1 MQKHSMCGL
10 VGKVKETILKL
21 RRAFYS
27 GLPMSLYSTVTQYL
41 CYSAPLTPLTL
52 GLRCYPEH
60 SDAHQTLKTVQVKQ
74 VTLHFG
80 LKKRPVINDTDIKSL
95 RAKLGLL

>member
-41 CYSAPLTPLTL
+41 CYSAPLILST
-52 GLRCYPEH
+52 
-60 SDAHQTLKTVQVKQ
+60 S
-74 VTLHFG
+74 VTQHL
-80 LKKRPVINDTDIKSL
+80 
-95 RAKLGLL
+95 